1 MYVFSRALVAVWMQ
15 NTQLVN
21 FDFERQGEE
30 EREREKTERLTERKT
45 DRQEWSGWRIV
56 SVFAV
61 VVVLWCGVCVHY
73 REITG
78 CRRCLLT
85 FAVHHTVVFVVFRS
99 LPSHIQQPPG
109 ACAQHHRDRALR
121 LLDGDR

>member
-1 MYVFSRALVAVWMQ
+1 MDYVLVAAH
-15 NTQLVN
+15 TQSFVC
-21 FDFERQGEE
+21 DFEKQGEQEREEEKIKARRRDRRRDRQGWM
-30 EREREKTERLTERKT
+30 
-45 DRQEWSGWRIV
+45 QEWSGWRIV
-56 SVFAV
+56 SVFAAV
-61 VVVLWCGVCVHY
+61 PWRGVLRCG
-73 REITG
+73 EITG

-109 ACAQHHRDRALR
+109 AGAQHHRDRALR

>member
-1 MYVFSRALVAVWMQ
+1 MQ
-15 NTQLVN
+15 LFVCVC
-21 FDFERQGEE
+21 DFEKQEKQEREE
-30 EREREKTERLTERKT
+30 EKYKKDRETDGEK

-56 SVFAV
+56 SVFAAV
-61 VVVLWCGVCVHY
+61 PWRGVLRCG
-73 REITG
+73 EITG

-109 ACAQHHRDRALR
+109 AGAQHHRDRALR